1 MIHII
6 VFFFLFYFTFM
17 LLGFSLS
24 LFLLTG
30 QQLGKSAEK
39 LLLFN
44 NYALWRDEKLLFSSQ
59 LEFRT
64 ISKLEKIICSLI

>member
-1 MIHII
+1 
-6 VFFFLFYFTFM
+6 M